1 MVVGFA
7 VLHGLAWGI
16 RGPLMNA
23 IRADYFGRG
32 SYGVIMGLSTLITM
46 FGNTL
51 VAGLLADATGSYETG
66 FTVLACLA
74 GVGSVFFLVSKKP
87 ATPIREPAA
96 EVAPLASGV
105 RPSP

>member
-1 MVVGFA
+1 
-7 VLHGLAWGI
+7 
-16 RGPLMNA
+16 MNA

-46 FGNTL
+46 FGNICGPL